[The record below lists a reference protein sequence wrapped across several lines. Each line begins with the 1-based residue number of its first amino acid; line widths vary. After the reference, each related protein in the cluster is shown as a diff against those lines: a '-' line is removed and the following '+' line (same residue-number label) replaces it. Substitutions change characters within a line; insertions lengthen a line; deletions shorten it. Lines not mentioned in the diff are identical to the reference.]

1 MKNRGEKE
9 AVMSQGPGLKFE
21 ETMWGYFA
29 EGLDDFHEGYTQGEK
44 SNHRLQFWAT
54 IDIDDMEDFI
64 KLSGRNAKLTGR
76 LFCSG
81 LGKDLEIRNGEFN
94 LFQPS
99 HVDGQR
105 RMTYRFYFTGRDHRE
120 YYLHG
125 YKIIYH
131 DRGKID
137 PLEDM
142 TTLLTRIYRVHD
154 GKMTSLGS
162 GILKFHLTDLP
173 SMIVSLKPTA
183 CKSIMDKIRVKMQFF
198 SFVYGEVRD
207 TYLHDVSPF
216 YHTEYENLVLSGR
229 LSENGELK
237 RFFFV
242 SGIHDKDFPWGD
254 KTTFWDIALLIEKG
268 DGAFRAFALTNHR
281 IENLL
286 LDVEKGTYRYEG
298 EVFEIKS
305 GYSAAFTH
313 MNQDDLPDHIEKL
326 EIKIDLKFKAKPF
339 PTQDIPFRLKPNY
352 ERNISRSFM
361 EEIHEWLPHF
371 NTLGIH
377 LTPHRVTIEEGQIIL
392 KQGSQRSTFEVVR
405 EGTLGEAEI
414 SSFMNIRW
422 PILYYNYFCTIDP
435 TKDLLRLH
443 IRSDT
448 LRADRKDF
456 IADKIEA
463 QLGRIIN
470 HFAWLDFEID
480 KGEPRLLSREE
491 GDRFPPVGGVLLE
504 IKNDHYP
511 TAIFQRRIVKLEDAN
526 GQVWLAL
533 EENMDPL
540 NLGSI
545 GTDRESVVAAVKD
558 PNKYRALERVIDM
571 TGFFSE
577 MEAVRKET
585 GKSKEEFS
593 IVIKPNFMFMY
604 SLKDRTTFTDPALV
618 EHLVGQIWEKGY
630 RNIAVAEARST
641 YGTFFTNR
649 EVSTVANYIGLDG
662 ICPGE
667 GSYRIVDLSLN
678 REEHEYEG
686 KLGKHSVNTDWKNA
700 DFRISFAKNK
710 THSYAYYTLTIKN
723 IYGALPEENKFK
735 AYHCE
740 RDIFSTT
747 IEYLRHFP
755 VHFGFIDAHVSAD
768 GPFGIFADKD
778 PNYTDTIIGGDDI
791 VAVDWIGAA
800 KMGLDPMV
808 SGYMQEAVKAFGK
821 PEIHMLG
828 DPTLYPDWVNVPDV
842 VSKMAFG
849 LDREYYFGNF
859 IYSIFSTMDRF
870 FEYREASTMRRVLRL
885 LTKPIRRLFFEMV
898 REGVVDEK
906 LSNRLYKRYA
916 GMSWWQR
923 IFG

>member
-1 MKNRGEKE
+1 
-9 AVMSQGPGLKFE
+9 
-21 ETMWGYFA
+21 
-29 EGLDDFHEGYTQGEK
+29 
-44 SNHRLQFWAT
+44 
-54 IDIDDMEDFI
+54 
-64 KLSGRNAKLTGR
+64 
-76 LFCSG
+76 
-81 LGKDLEIRNGEFN
+81 
-94 LFQPS
+94 
-99 HVDGQR
+99 
-105 RMTYRFYFTGRDHRE
+105 
-120 YYLHG
+120 
-125 YKIIYH
+125 
-131 DRGKID
+131 
-137 PLEDM
+137 
-142 TTLLTRIYRVHD
+142 
-154 GKMTSLGS
+154 
-162 GILKFHLTDLP
+162 
-173 SMIVSLKPTA
+173 
-183 CKSIMDKIRVKMQFF
+183 
-198 SFVYGEVRD
+198 
-207 TYLHDVSPF
+207 
-216 YHTEYENLVLSGR
+216 
-229 LSENGELK
+229 
-237 RFFFV
+237 
-242 SGIHDKDFPWGD
+242 
-254 KTTFWDIALLIEKG
+254 
-268 DGAFRAFALTNHR
+268 
-281 IENLL
+281 
-286 LDVEKGTYRYEG
+286 
-298 EVFEIKS
+298 
-305 GYSAAFTH
+305 
-313 MNQDDLPDHIEKL
+313 
-326 EIKIDLKFKAKPF
+326 
-339 PTQDIPFRLKPNY
+339 
-352 ERNISRSFM
+352 
-361 EEIHEWLPHF
+361 
-371 NTLGIH
+371 
-377 LTPHRVTIEEGQIIL
+377 
-392 KQGSQRSTFEVVR
+392 
-405 EGTLGEAEI
+405 
-414 SSFMNIRW
+414 
-422 PILYYNYFCTIDP
+422 
-435 TKDLLRLH
+435 
-443 IRSDT
+443 
-448 LRADRKDF
+448 
-456 IADKIEA
+456 
-463 QLGRIIN
+463 
-470 HFAWLDFEID
+470 
-480 KGEPRLLSREE
+480 
-491 GDRFPPVGGVLLE
+491 
-504 IKNDHYP
+504 
-511 TAIFQRRIVKLEDAN
+511 
-526 GQVWLAL
+526 
-533 EENMDPL
+533 
-540 NLGSI
+540 
-545 GTDRESVVAAVKD
+545 
-558 PNKYRALERVIDM
+558 
-571 TGFFSE
+571 
-577 MEAVRKET
+577 
-585 GKSKEEFS
+585 
-593 IVIKPNFMFMY
+593 
-604 SLKDRTTFTDPALV
+604 
-618 EHLVGQIWEKGY
+618 LVGQIWEKGY

-828 DPTLYPDWVNVPDV
+828 DRTLYPDWVNVPDV